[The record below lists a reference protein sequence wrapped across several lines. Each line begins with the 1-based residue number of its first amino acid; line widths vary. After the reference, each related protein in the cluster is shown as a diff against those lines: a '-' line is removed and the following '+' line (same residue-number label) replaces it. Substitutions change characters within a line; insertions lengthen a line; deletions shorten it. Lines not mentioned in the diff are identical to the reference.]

1 MGPSLFS
8 LSAAAALPQWLG
20 IRDVAPRAAVAEM
33 NLTMSLPT
41 CAAPCLASA
50 AANATCTATD
60 LACICSNPA
69 LQDAARDCVQARC
82 PFSDVLAAI
91 NVTQTACGAP
101 VRDKTSQIND
111 TIIPLGVVTLVI
123 VIVRL
128 VFKRFFSTTAR
139 LGSDDWAIAG
149 TVAICIAG
157 MVIGIDGLTAN
168 GIGKDVWTLTTKEV
182 SNVALYLY
190 ILEILYF
197 AGMSLIKLS
206 LSLFY
211 LHIFSG
217 PIVRKLLWATVVFNI
232 LYGFAFVLAAIFQCS
247 PIDYYWRR
255 YLDAGHGTCVN
266 INIFGWLNAAIGVAI
281 DLWMIG
287 LPLSQV
293 IPLRLHWKKKI
304 GVAIM
309 FLLGTFVTV
318 VSILRLQSLILF
330 ANSNNPTWDQWE
342 TAYWSIIEVNVGMIC
357 TCLPSLRLILVRLF
371 PKIFGSS
378 RRASYEKGNR
388 EPAASKAGHHVAID
402 LQDPGWHTPTGGEH
416 ASTTQDR
423 IWGT

>member
-1 MGPSLFS
+1 MRPS
-8 LSAAAALPQWLG
+8 
-20 IRDVAPRAAVAEM
+20 
-33 NLTMSLPT
+33 
-41 CAAPCLASA
+41 
-50 AANATCTATD
+50 
-60 LACICSNPA
+60 
-69 LQDAARDCVQARC
+69 
-82 PFSDVLAAI
+82 I
-91 NVTQTACGAP
+91 NVTHTACGAP
-101 VRDKTSQIND
+101 VRDKTAKWNQ
-111 TIIPLGVVTLVI
+111 TIIPLGVVTI
-123 VIVRL
+123 VIVVIRL
-128 VFKRFFSTTAR
+128 VFKRFFSATSR
-139 LGSDDWAIAG
+139 LGSDDWAITG
-149 TVAICIAG
+149 TLAICIAG

-168 GIGKDVWTLTTKEV
+168 GMGKDVWTLTTNEI

-217 PIVRKLLWATVVFNI
+217 PIIRKLLWATVVFNV
-232 LYGFAFVLAAIFQCS
+232 LYGFTFVIAAIFQCS

-255 YLDAGHGTCVN
+255 YLDAGHGSCVN

-330 ANSNNPTWDQWE
+330 ANSNNPTWDQWA
-342 TAYWSIIEVNVGMIC
+342 TAYWSVIEVNTGMIC
-357 TCLPSLRLILVRLF
+357 TCLPSLRLILVRMF
-371 PKIFGSS
+371 PRIFGSS
-378 RRASYEKGNR
+378 KQATYEKGNR
-388 EPAASKAGHHVAID
+388 EPASKAGHNVAVD
-402 LQDPGWHTPTGGEH
+402 LQENEWHAPHDGEH
-416 ASTTQDR
+416 ERMTQDR

>member
-1 MGPSLFS
+1 M
-8 LSAAAALPQWLG
+8 
-20 IRDVAPRAAVAEM
+20 
-33 NLTMSLPT
+33 
-41 CAAPCLASA
+41 
-50 AANATCTATD
+50 ANTA
-60 LACICSNPA
+60 
-69 LQDAARDCVQARC
+69 DAA
-82 PFSDVLAAI
+82 SI
-91 NVTQTACGAP
+91 NVTHTACGAP
-101 VRDKTSQIND
+101 VRDKTAKWNQ
-111 TIIPLGVVTLVI
+111 TIIPLGVVTI
-123 VIVRL
+123 VIVVIRL
-128 VFKRFFSTTAR
+128 VFKRFFSATSR
-139 LGSDDWAIAG
+139 LGSDDWAITG
-149 TVAICIAG
+149 TLAICIAG

-168 GIGKDVWTLTTKEV
+168 GMGKDVWTLTTNEI

-217 PIVRKLLWATVVFNI
+217 PIIRKLLWATVVFNV
-232 LYGFAFVLAAIFQCS
+232 LYGFTFVIAAIFQCS

-309 FLLGTFVTV
+309 FLLGTLYVQLSSFDQGPRSSPVGTPCSV
-318 VSILRLQSLILF
+318 LPLTSLL
-330 ANSNNPTWDQWE
+330 
-342 TAYWSIIEVNVGMIC
+342 
-357 TCLPSLRLILVRLF
+357 
-371 PKIFGSS
+371 
-378 RRASYEKGNR
+378 
-388 EPAASKAGHHVAID
+388 
-402 LQDPGWHTPTGGEH
+402 
-416 ASTTQDR
+416 
-423 IWGT
+423 